1 MNLRILGYY
10 ITMAVGEKK
19 KKKKRKAIA
28 PNEVVSNPWERT
40 DRYGECGLAPQPWYE
55 IVRICICLIF
65 IAPIKIC
72 GSVACLLSFFLVTKI
87 AWAFPKSVRSDW
99 VAALGKIH
107 CRMCL
112 LFIGFIRVRWIHLG
126 ESSSPSES
134 RVAGIVSNHC
144 SWCDILVHM
153 SHFFPSFVARSKT
166 ESMKIVGS
174 ISKSMGCLYVERS
187 KTAADDAM
195 KKGQSQGNGVS
206 VLVKERMQGMA
217 HGRGEHQRP
226 LLLFPEGTTTNGHF
240 LLPFRT
246 GAFLAGEP
254 LQPVIVQYETRGV
267 SPCWESVV
275 AHRHIIL
282 MLCNVFH
289 SVTCYTLPVYYP
301 TEKEKQ
307 DPVLYATNVRKEM
320 LKASGLRPS
329 HETYPDKVTYT
340 TALKLKHGYYH
351 S

>member
-1 MNLRILGYY
+1 MNIK
-10 ITMAVGEKK
+10 EE
-19 KKKKRKAIA
+19 KKRKIKEAMVSNGA
-28 PNEVVSNPWERT
+28 AVLVSNPWERT

-55 IVRICICLIF
+55 MVRIFLCLIF
-65 IAPIKIC
+65 IAPMKIF
-72 GSVACLLSFFLVTKI
+72 GSVACLLSFFLVTKV

-107 CRMCL
+107 CRICL
-112 LFIGFIRVRWIHLG
+112 LFIGFIRVRWVHLG
-126 ESSSPSES
+126 DSTS
-134 RVAGIVSNHC
+134 RETTDAGMMPQVAGIVSNHC

-166 ESMKIVGS
+166 EHMKIVGS

-195 KKGQSQGNGVS
+195 KKGQNQGNGVAA
-206 VLVKERMQGMA
+206 LVKQRMQGIA
-217 HGRGEHQRP
+217 HGRGEHERP

-307 DPVLYATNVRKEM
+307 DPVLYAANVRKEM

-340 TALKLKHGYYH
+340 TALKLKHGYH
-351 S
+351 A